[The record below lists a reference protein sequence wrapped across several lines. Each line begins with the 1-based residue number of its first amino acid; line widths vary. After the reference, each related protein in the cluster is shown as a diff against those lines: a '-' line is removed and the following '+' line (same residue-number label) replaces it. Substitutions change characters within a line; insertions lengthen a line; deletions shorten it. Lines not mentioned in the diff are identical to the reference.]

1 MGPIEK
7 EFDPSEYPPEYV
19 AVGKAEALQS
29 ILDRVEEAWIRTPN
43 AVLIIPRGAHAFHT
57 THDFLALGKLQGVR
71 EVRISIV
78 SLDPTIAGLASLLG
92 FHLVDPP
99 EGHPA
104 LAEDPSMM
112 TSEVDENEIEK
123 PTAPLPM
130 NRAPEGSEWV
140 LSPHASAHT
149 PASPTPASLTTSTW
163 LNNPGDPALYDTGNI
178 ARGARNALPV
188 EDDEGVSSP
197 QTSRPGTPP
206 PRTKPRNTGQLSP
219 AILTTPSIPDEE
231 ELDSFMVSS
240 TPSGRIKARRY
251 TGSGRAYRGG
261 RGLRVLWMKEAVSW
275 GRVAAIFLVLLV
287 IGLAS
292 SGAYVYV
299 YLPEGTIA
307 VTPLNKTIPSLPVE
321 VSVITAQPGQGGP
334 GGTGMASVPQ
344 QGTGAQ
350 SAPSLSAAMLKAD
363 LVEEGTRQASGTRE
377 VPKGRAQGTMRF
389 TNRTGGAV
397 SVGSGLQFK
406 GPNGAMVQTAQGGT
420 VPATVFGQ
428 VFGTADIPIVAMVDG
443 PAGNIGAGQISGI
456 YNGTLNYYN
465 SAMQGGTVETVKVVT
480 QGDIDALVTELR
492 ARAESRIGEVIRPA
506 VGQGQQL
513 ITQTVSLA
521 NVAHEADHKADEDG
535 EIVHVRLTAEARAYA
550 YNDSDLHDS
559 VAQAVLD
566 WVSNNL
572 PVTAG
577 PSLDMN
583 SIQYTPPTI
592 QSVEEQRIVYS
603 TSADARV
610 TFTLTSELA
619 RQIRDLVKGK
629 SLKEARSLITEKF
642 GNYVNLRLVQA
653 DVLGFELD
661 NLPDDSSRIR
671 IEAGSAPAVY
681 DQDQP
686 PEGQPSPDP
695 RR

>member
-7 EFDPSEYPPEYV
+7 VFDPSEYPPEYV

-104 LAEDPSMM
+104 LAEDPSMA

-123 PTAPLPM
+123 PTAPLPV
-130 NRAPEGSEWV
+130 NRTSEGSEWV
-140 LSPHASAHT
+140 LSST
-149 PASPTPASLTTSTW
+149 PAVPVPASLTTSTW
-163 LNNPGDPALYDTGNI
+163 LNNPGDAALYDTGDI
-178 ARGARNALPV
+178 ARGARNALLV
-188 EDDEGVSSP
+188 DDEEVISQP
-197 QTSRPGTPP
+197 QTSRPGMPP

-231 ELDSFMVSS
+231 ELDSFVVSS

-251 TGSGRAYRGG
+251 TGNGRAYRGE
-261 RGLRVLWMKEAVSW
+261 RGLRVLWMKKAVSW
-275 GRVAAIFLVLLV
+275 GRVAAVALVLLV
-287 IGLAS
+287 LGLSAS
-292 SGAYVYV
+292 GFYVYT
-299 YLPEGTIA
+299 YLPEGRIA
-307 VTPLNKTIPSLPVE
+307 VTPLNRTIPSLPVE

-334 GGTGMASVPQ
+334 GNTGAVNSAQ
-344 QGTGAQ
+344 QDSGAQ
-350 SAPSLSAAMLKAD
+350 SAPSLSAVMLKAD
-363 LVEEGTRQASGTRE
+363 LVEEGTKQASGARE
-377 VPKGRAQGTMRF
+377 VPKGRGQGTMRF
-389 TNRTGGAV
+389 TNRTGGPIFVAAGV
-397 SVGSGLQFK
+397 QFK
-406 GPNGAMVQTAQGGT
+406 GPNGATVQTSQGGT

-428 VFGTADIPIVAMVDG
+428 VFGTADIPIVALVDG
-443 PAGNIGAGQISGI
+443 AAGNLAAGQVSGI
-456 YNGTLNYYN
+456 YNGTLNYSN
-465 SAMQGGTVETVKVVT
+465 SAMQGGTVETLKVVT
-480 QGDIDALVTELR
+480 QEDIDALVSELR
-492 ARAESRIGEVIRPA
+492 ARAESRMGGAILPV

-513 ITQTVSLA
+513 ITQTISLA
-521 NVAHEADHKADEDG
+521 NVAHEADHKPGDDG
-535 EIVHVRLTAEARAYA
+535 EAVHVKLTAEARAYA
-550 YNDSDLHDS
+550 YNETDLHDS

-583 SIQYTPPTI
+583 SVQYTPLSI
-592 QSVEEQRIVYS
+592 QAVEDQRIVYS

-610 TFTLTSELA
+610 TFTLTAELA

-642 GNYVNLRLVQA
+642 GSYVNLRIVQA
-653 DVLGFELD
+653 NVLGFELD
-661 NLPDDSSRIR
+661 KLPDDPLRIK

-681 DQDQP
+681 DQDRP
-686 PEGQPSPDP
+686 PDAPTTADP